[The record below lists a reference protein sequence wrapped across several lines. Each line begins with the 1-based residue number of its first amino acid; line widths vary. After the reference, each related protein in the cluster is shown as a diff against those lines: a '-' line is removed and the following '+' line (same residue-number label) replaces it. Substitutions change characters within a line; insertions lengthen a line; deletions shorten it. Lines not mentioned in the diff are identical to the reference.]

1 MRAFRK
7 FCQRVSN
14 FDNALFFSL
23 VNEGRKNPITNGPPA
38 KRHLN
43 GASLAGQ

>member
-1 MRAFRK
+1 MRGLRK

-23 VNEGRKNPITNGPPA
+23 VNEGRKNSNFTIIG
-38 KRHLN
+38 L
-43 GASLAGQ
+43 SLAHRLNDI